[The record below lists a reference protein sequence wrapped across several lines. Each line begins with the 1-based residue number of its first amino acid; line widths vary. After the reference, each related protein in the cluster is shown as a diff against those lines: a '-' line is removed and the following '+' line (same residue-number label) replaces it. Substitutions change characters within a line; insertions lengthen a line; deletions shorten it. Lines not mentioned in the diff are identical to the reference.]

1 VAISE
6 SDFHAAPRRWN
17 QIRNQYSNLLSPAQ
31 WDDARDQ
38 WDDVRDQWDDV
49 RDQWDDVGDQWD
61 DVGDQWV
68 TSATSGM
75 TTDNEN
81 CLTHHLRAGV
91 ASNETEISRPALSN
105 S

>member
-1 VAISE
+1 MAISE

-17 QIRNQYSNLLSPAQ
+17 QIRNQYSNLLGPAQ
-31 WDDARDQ
+31 WDDVGDQ
-38 WDDVRDQWDDV
+38 WDDVG
-49 RDQWDDVGDQWD
+49 DQWDDVGDQWD

>member
-1 VAISE
+1 MAISE

-17 QIRNQYSNLLSPAQ
+17 QIRNQYSNLLGPA
-31 WDDARDQ
+31 
-38 WDDVRDQWDDV
+38 
-49 RDQWDDVGDQWD
+49 QWDDVGDQWD

-91 ASNETEISRPALSN
+91 ASNETEISQPALSN